1 MSIVSTAGLPS
12 WHKQSFWNEIAN
24 EHNSHLEIEV
34 LDLERFDGTLNRVSA
49 GPVDLIS
56 VYCAAAH
63 VRHVRPENAGDAQ
76 PGYILVAPLHRQFE
90 LRVGNAAPVMVG
102 TGDICLLDMAQAHD
116 AVHSEG
122 VRLLCVDIPRATLE
136 GQIPGIQRLA
146 GQLLVQDSVASRT
159 LSGLLQTLGREL
171 ASGCASELPHQ
182 VGTSVLGLIA
192 AAYQPQLTSGSQRGA
207 RTCARAYRGYIDLRL
222 TEPGLKPASVAN
234 HFGVSERYLRMV
246 LKADGE
252 NFTAYLLR
260 RRLMHCAQKLRDSRY
275 AAMTIMEIALG
286 AGFSSATHF
295 ADAFKARYGQCPRAY
310 RKDPGPGSRAEITA
324 AAA

>member
-1 MSIVSTAGLPS
+1 VGNLSTAGLPP

-24 EHNSHLEIEV
+24 EHNSQLEIEV

-63 VRHVRPENAGDAQ
+63 VRHARPENAGDAE
-76 PGYILVAPLHRQFE
+76 PGYLLVTPLHRQFE
-90 LRVGNAAPVMVG
+90 LRAGAAAPVVVG
-102 TGDICLLDMAQAHD
+102 TGDICLLDLAQPHD

-122 VRLLCVDIPRATLE
+122 VRLLCVDIPRPTLE
-136 GQIPGIQRLA
+136 AQIPGVQRLA
-146 GQLLVQDSVASRT
+146 GQLLAQDSVASRT

-171 ASGCASELPHQ
+171 ASGSISELPHQ
-182 VGTSVLGLIA
+182 MGTSLLGLIA
-192 AAYQPQLTSGSQRGA
+192 AAYQPQLASGNQRGA

-222 TEPGLKPASVAN
+222 TEPGLKPASVAS
-234 HFGVSERYLRMV
+234 HFGISERYLRMV

-252 NFTAYLLR
+252 NFSSYLLR
-260 RRLMHCAQKLRDSRY
+260 RRLMRCAQRLRDPRY
-275 AAMTIMEIALG
+275 AGTTIMEIALG

-295 ADAFKARYGQCPRAY
+295 ADAFKARYGQCPREY
-310 RKDPGPGSRAEITA
+310 RKEPGPGKRLEHA
-324 AAA
+324 AAAA